1 MRIRLQYYDTSYQYK
16 SLFLYF
22 GFCVP
27 GLSPGTFEQH
37 IWQQHRWKIRRRQWQ
52 QMKAERGNKQ
62 RSSLKEE
69 ENEKEWKWE
78 EEEERRPSA
87 NIHVNWW
94 TSLPT
99 VDYWSEPTLLKTH
112 WTHCT
117 DPHDYSLHW
126 ASPFI
131 VNDSLIIWMMWIGLI
146 CDMHDIFLKNSCF
159 QL

>member
-1 MRIRLQYYDTSYQYK
+1 MILVTSIKVCFFILDFVYQVCLLVPLNNTSGSNTDGK
-16 SLFLYF
+16 SEE
-22 GFCVP
+22 GS
-27 GLSPGTFEQH
+27 GN
-37 IWQQHRWKIRRRQWQ
+37 RWKQREAI
-52 QMKAERGNKQ
+52 KQ